1 MNVYVCI
8 YVCMYVR
15 MHVNICIYVCV
26 CIVLYYIVRVSIC
39 MYVCSGLVINFS
51 KLFSHMRQIIA
62 LKFQKYSRNSLFVK
76 WLGVSLDG
84 KVLDYF
90 STSEKFIAY
99 APLEMTVVG
108 GGKENNSNNNGG
120 KESSKVEKVSCT
132 DKADVCAMLVDRPT
146 VQTMEFAK
154 YGARD
159 VDRGTMHSM
168 GVYLIHTYIYTV
180 CT

>member
-1 MNVYVCI
+1 M
-8 YVCMYVR
+8 YVCMYVCTHACEY
-15 MHVNICIYVCV
+15 MYLCV
-26 CIVLYYIVRVSIC
+26 SMYCIVFYYIVRVSIC
-39 MYVCSGLVINFS
+39 MYVCMYACSGLVINFS

-76 WLGVSLDG
+76 WLGVSMDG

-108 GGKENNSNNNGG
+108 VGKENNSNGG

-168 GVYLIHTYIYTV
+168 GVYLIHTYIHTL